1 MLKPKVSKYRVV
13 AGDCLWNI
21 AEAQYGNPT
30 VWPEIA
36 QLNKLPDPDLILI
49 GMTLKL
55 GPVHD
60 RHYRPQPPQTAS
72 ATKGQAKSRQSIGA
86 NPQPPPSPA
95 QSHALDLGPAPKSSQ
110 SSSSVSP
117 ASNPSGLGAK
127 PGPKTLVGTGTAPA
141 VPVMFPAVRYKLD
154 DLSSITISTPTV
166 DMVLRLI
173 GEISLQRKGAMSEV
187 ELSQRGTL
195 TGKLRADYDSKF
207 ANLIG
212 QAKVGI
218 NSQTHAAQV
227 SCNLAVAAKLDG
239 QVFATTQYEF
249 IPPNRFKYSYK
260 PRPIQGEWNDLI
272 FSGNVGFEL
281 EVILKRPDDPPPAE
295 PIRAPEP
302 QRSTAWAWVAAGA
315 LVVAGVAII
324 VADVA
329 KDVGTLGFGLAESP
343 LSFAAASALFAE
355 AATVV
360 P

>member
-1 MLKPKVSKYRVV
+1 MLKPKVSEYRVV

-21 AEAQYGNPT
+21 AQAQYGNPT

-36 QLNKLPDPDLILI
+36 QLNKLPNPDLILI
-49 GMTLKL
+49 GMLLKL

-60 RHYRPQPPQTAS
+60 RRYHPHPPTTGS
-72 ATKGQAKSRQSIGA
+72 TTKGTAKSRQSTGA
-86 NPQPPPSPA
+86 NPQPPPPPDPG
-95 QSHALDLGPAPKSSQ
+95 HTLDLGPAPKSSQ
-110 SSSSVSP
+110 STSSLSSS
-117 ASNPSGLGAK
+117 NPPGPGTRS
-127 PGPKTLVGTGTAPA
+127 GPKTFVGTGTAPA

-154 DLSSITISTPTV
+154 DLSSLTISTPTV

-173 GEISLQRKGAMSEV
+173 GEISLQRKGAMSEL

-239 QVFATTQYEF
+239 QVFAITQYEF

-302 QRSTAWAWVAAGA
+302 QRSHVWAWVAAGA
-315 LVVAGVAII
+315 LVVAGAAII